1 MTPAVGTLLGKD
13 TVINLQPSEWVY
25 RAGIIGLLAVYVLIV
40 LVWRRGGRTGSE
52 FSVPRA
58 FWLACGFGL
67 AILFL
72 VGPCCWYLASPRTF
86 FFFRLPWLPGARI
99 ALWFL
104 AAASLG
110 LLGYTLRERCRL
122 ACSDLLARPDR
133 GPYRFRRYP
142 ELAATCLFFICLAG
156 VTANSPVILSSLV
169 GASIL
174 RVVVAPQLD
183 ASRLAQFGSQ
193 YAERMA
199 QTGSFFW
206 KITPPSDQYVVP
218 HRFGLSSL
226 LALLTLFG
234 LLFGWFRYLEVNPVV
249 YWFTASEIT
258 VICLAQILFGRA
270 PRGASV
276 LGGAML
282 LPAWGLVA
290 AYANTQS
297 PSWFLMVLVSF
308 ILAPVGGFLGY
319 CVGTLAAGF
328 FLIVDVIDQY
338 LPGGRESTVVKP
350 SSLPAACD
358 SSGGASHS
366 DSPGVAARTGRSRH
380 DRPFRTGSHEW
391 DRTP

>member
-1 MTPAVGTLLGKD
+1 VTPAVGTLLGKD
-13 TVINLQPSEWVY
+13 TVINLQPSEWVF
-25 RAGIIGLLAVYVLIV
+25 RAGMISLLAVYVLIV
-40 LVWRRGGRTGSE
+40 LRWRRGGRTDSE
-52 FSVPRA
+52 FFHPHT
-58 FWLACGFGL
+58 FWLVSGFGL
-67 AILFL
+67 AMLL
-72 VGPCCWYLASPRTF
+72 MVGPCCWYLASPRTF
-86 FFFRLPWLPGARI
+86 FFFRLPWLPGVRI
-99 ALWFL
+99 ASWFF

-110 LLGYTLRERCRL
+110 LLAYTLRERCRL
-122 ACSDLLARPDR
+122 ASSNTLVWPER

-142 ELAATCLFFICLAG
+142 ELAATSLFFIFLAG
-156 VTANSPVILSSLV
+156 VTANSPVILSGLV
-169 GASIL
+169 GASVL
-174 RVVVAPQLD
+174 RVVVARQLD
-183 ASRLAQFGSQ
+183 ASRLAQFGSH

-199 QTGSFFW
+199 QTGTFFW

-226 LALLTLFG
+226 LALLTFFG

-276 LGGAML
+276 LGGALL
-282 LPAWGLVA
+282 LPAWGFVA

-297 PSWFLMVLVSF
+297 PSWFLMVLLSF
-308 ILAPVGGFLGY
+308 ILTPLGGFLGY

-338 LPGGRESTVVKP
+338 LPGGAASTAVTP
-350 SSLPAACD
+350 SSLPAAYD
-358 SSGGASHS
+358 SSGAASHS
-366 DSPGVAARTGRSRH
+366 ESPGVATRMGRSRH